1 MKVKTYK
8 RPIKK
13 EHQEILE
20 RIIKYI
26 NEDQKHNDSSNWTRK
41 KGAPTQGEKR

>member
-1 MKVKTYK
+1 MKGKTYT

-26 NEDQKHNDSSNWTRK
+26 NEDKKHNDTSN
-41 KGAPTQGEKR
+41 